1 MFFCC
6 RKLFCL
12 APSSP
17 QCLSIIPIVSVL
29 LCLDKH
35 QSRGG
40 FTMQTPP
47 NGMRLLFKF
56 TFPVADTLKK
66 TVERASFFIG
76 TADDGGSLV
85 NLSVRP
91 SVDM

>member
-1 MFFCC
+1 
-6 RKLFCL
+6 
-12 APSSP
+12 
-17 QCLSIIPIVSVL
+17 
-29 LCLDKH
+29 
-35 QSRGG
+35 
-40 FTMQTPP
+40 MQTPP